1 MRKSHWEQIT
11 SDGNTTCHQH
21 RRQKEFPQVYR
32 PHRKQSHKQKEF
44 PQVYRPHRKQ
54 SHKRQEFP
62 QAYHLHRKRQGFP
75 SVCRLRRRQKLCFC
89 YSIQIN

>member
-21 RRQKEFPQVYR
+21 RR
-32 PHRKQSHKQKEF
+32 QKEF